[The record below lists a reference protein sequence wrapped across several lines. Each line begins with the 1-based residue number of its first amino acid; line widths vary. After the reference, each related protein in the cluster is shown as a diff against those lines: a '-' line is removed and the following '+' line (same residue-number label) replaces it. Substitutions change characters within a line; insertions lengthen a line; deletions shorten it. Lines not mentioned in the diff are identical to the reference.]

1 MKKFVFLQIAT
12 LFVFCTSAFCFQRII
27 SLSPQLTKEI
37 YLLGAEDKL
46 IGYTIYAPSYAKNK
60 EKVGTV
66 TEANLEKI
74 IELKPDL
81 VLATPLTDPEEIE
94 KLKKMDIK
102 VVLFPRAK
110 SFDELCRQFLE
121 LAKFAGKE
129 EKARRI
135 VQKARKEIG
144 LIKNKTRNLDKTKVF
159 VQVGARPLFSVNRD
173 SFINDLI
180 EFAGGENIA
189 KNAKSGLYSREK
201 VLKEDPDVIII
212 VTMGI
217 VGEREKEKWKRY
229 KCLKAVKNKRIYM
242 IDSDKICSPTPISF
256 VNTLK
261 EIVEILHPG
270 IKWIKD

>member
-1 MKKFVFLQIAT
+1 MRKFVLVQISA

-46 IGYTIYAPSYAKNK
+46 VGCTIYAPSYAKNK

-66 TEANLEKI
+66 TEANLEKV

-81 VLATPLTDPEEIE
+81 VLVTPLTNAKEVE
-94 KLKKMDIK
+94 KLRKLGIK
-102 VVLFPRAK
+102 IAFFPRAR
-110 SFDELCRQFLE
+110 SFNELCEQFLE
-121 LAKFAGKE
+121 LAKLVGKE

-135 VQKARKEIG
+135 VQKVRKEAE
-144 LIKNKTRNLDKTKVF
+144 LLRNRTRDMDKTRVF
-159 VQVGARPLFSVNRD
+159 IEVGARPLFTVNRD

-201 VLKEDPDVIII
+201 VLKENPDVIII

-217 VGEREKEKWKRY
+217 IGENEKEKWLRY
-229 KCLKAVKNKRIYM
+229 KCLKAVKNKRIYI
-242 IDSDKICSPTPISF
+242 IDSDKICAPTPVSF

-261 EIVEILHPG
+261 EMVEILHPG
-270 IKWIKD
+270 IRWIKD